1 MEARRELFAADAML
15 ILDGTRHLSNLPTLT
30 FGARGLATLTL
41 TVFGAERNL
50 HSGQYGNFA
59 PNPVFALSHLLA
71 SMKDESGRV
80 TVDGFYNGVTLSDRE
95 REALNAVPEDVDEIR
110 ASLGIA
116 RSDAVGTT
124 YQEALQYPS
133 LNVRGLRAAWV
144 GQEVRTLIPNSAIA
158 EIDMRL
164 VPETPGERQVAL
176 VKEHI
181 RAQGF
186 HIVEG
191 EPTAEERQRYPK
203 LIRVDH
209 RIGSK
214 PFRTDMN
221 SPLGTWLESA
231 MRRAYGERFVKMR
244 TTGGSQPI
252 APFISTL
259 GVPAVSVRIP
269 NPDNNIH
276 APDEN
281 LRLGNFVEGIETCLA
296 ILTEPWP

>member
-1 MEARRELFAADAML
+1 
-15 ILDGTRHLSNLPTLT
+15 
-30 FGARGLATLTL
+30 
-41 TVFGAERNL
+41 
-50 HSGQYGNFA
+50 
-59 PNPVFALSHLLA
+59 
-71 SMKDESGRV
+71 
-80 TVDGFYNGVTLSDRE
+80 
-95 REALNAVPEDVDEIR
+95 
-110 ASLGIA
+110 
-116 RSDAVGTT
+116 
-124 YQEALQYPS
+124 
-133 LNVRGLRAAWV
+133 
-144 GQEVRTLIPNSAIA
+144 
-158 EIDMRL
+158 MRL

-176 VKEHI
+176 VTKHI

-191 EPTAEERQRYPK
+191 EPTAEERQSYPK

-221 SPLGTWLESA
+221 SPLGIWLESA
-231 MRRAYGERFVKMR
+231 LRRAFGEHFVKMR

-296 ILTEPWP
+296 ILTEPWF